1 LEHEVDNPEEE
12 LEKVNQAIRRYEVVL
27 RSSSDVD
34 QQDRARHKLRSLRSF
49 RAKLLQ
55 GFDLKQKEEETP
67 DSPAEAQRPLGKYL
81 TLIVKRGRQEEIT
94 DPEAYHLSLY
104 LDFYE
109 QEFLTI
115 FSERKLRLDFQHS
128 LERDGF
134 YHRFQEVR
142 RKLDDFKHELDR
154 IHEGDHSRAEQIEMR
169 KRSMKMKRVF
179 AVEMNKLLKSVIGF
193 TETLL
198 EDIAK
203 DGLICLNGF
212 DPVEFDE
219 IEGVRYLEGKTVQE
233 SLNIIYECS
242 LEILAYLN
250 IPEFNS

>member
-27 RSSSDVD
+27 RSSPDAD
-34 QQDRARHKLRSLRSF
+34 QQSRARSKLRSLKSF
-49 RAKLLQ
+49 REKLLQ
-55 GFDLKQKEEETP
+55 GFDLKPKEEETP
-67 DSPAEAQRPLGKYL
+67 ETPPETERVRGKYL
-81 TLIVKRGRQEEIT
+81 GNILEQSRQEKISDT
-94 DPEAYHLSLY
+94 EAYHLSLY
-104 LDFYE
+104 LEFYE
-109 QEFLTI
+109 REFLTI

-142 RKLDDFKHELDR
+142 RKLDDFRHELER

-179 AVEMNKLLKSVIGF
+179 AMEMNKLLKSVIIF

-198 EDIAK
+198 DDIRK
-203 DGLICLNGF
+203 EGMICLNGF
-212 DPVEFDE
+212 EPVEFDE
-219 IEGVRYLEGKTVQE
+219 IEGKRYLEGKTVQE
-233 SLNIIYECS
+233 ALTIIYECS
-242 LEILAYLN
+242 LEILDYLH